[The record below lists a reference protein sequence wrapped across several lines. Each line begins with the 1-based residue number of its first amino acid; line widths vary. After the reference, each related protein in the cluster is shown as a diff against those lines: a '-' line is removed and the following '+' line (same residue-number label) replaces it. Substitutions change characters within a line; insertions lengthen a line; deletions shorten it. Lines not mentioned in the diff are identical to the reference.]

1 MDRQR
6 TPRARPAWCGLALA
20 AALAAAGCG
29 GSGIYP
35 VDGKVT
41 WKDGSPAK
49 ELEGA
54 LVVFDLPEKQTTA
67 RGSVRSD
74 GSFKLTT
81 KTDGDGALAGD
92 YKVLIIERRLA
103 GGTPD
108 DPGAMAPGHM
118 DVRYSDPRTTDL
130 TATVKPG
137 SNPVTLTVERNK
149 PKK

>member
-1 MDRQR
+1 VWRGV
-6 TPRARPAWCGLALA
+6 TLALA
-20 AALAAAGCG
+20 LTALAAGCG

-35 VDGKVT
+35 VDGRVT

-67 RGSVRSD
+67 RGSVQAD

-81 KTDGDGALAGD
+81 KADGDGALAGE
-92 YKVLIIERRLA
+92 YKVLLVERRK
-103 GGTPD
+103 GSPTPD

-130 TATVKPG
+130 TATVSPG
-137 SNPVTLTVERNK
+137 PNTITLVVERNK
-149 PKK
+149 SKR